1 VVLIGK
7 KIERGLSGFN
17 GLTLIFIRFNPL
29 NPLNPRSIFMS
40 VFINGDIHNDE
51 NDSAASNS
59 PVIL

>member
-17 GLTLIFIRFNPL
+17 GLTLIFIRF

>member
-17 GLTLIFIRFNPL
+17 GLRLIFIRFNPL

-40 VFINGDIHNDE
+40 VFINGDTHNDE